1 MIYAA
6 TITTPANT
14 FPAAELMTRLN
25 VALGLVV
32 KLEVFFPPGS
42 SGLLHARICDGSYQ
56 AFPATPGTDFFGD
69 NLTLSFEELYDKSAD
84 PPSFDVWT
92 YNLDDTYAHV
102 LQVRMM
108 VVSKEEYQARYV
120 PSMQTEAVEAI
131 VAKVSAQQEET
142 KAAQLEAIRSRFA
155 FFGS

>member
-42 SGLLHARICDGSYQ
+42 SGL
-56 AFPATPGTDFFGD
+56 
-69 NLTLSFEELYDKSAD
+69 
-84 PPSFDVWT
+84 
-92 YNLDDTYAHV
+92 
-102 LQVRMM
+102 
-108 VVSKEEYQARYV
+108 
-120 PSMQTEAVEAI
+120 
-131 VAKVSAQQEET
+131 
-142 KAAQLEAIRSRFA
+142 
-155 FFGS
+155 